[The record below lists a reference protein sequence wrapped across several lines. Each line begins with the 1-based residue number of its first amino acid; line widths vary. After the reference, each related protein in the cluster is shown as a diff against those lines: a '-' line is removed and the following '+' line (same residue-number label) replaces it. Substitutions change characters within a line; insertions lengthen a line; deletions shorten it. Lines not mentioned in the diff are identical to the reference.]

1 MPLDFD
7 LKVLMCHQGNHAN
20 VSSPCVSLRWSPSS
34 MQQLLR
40 CWLHT
45 SSPVC
50 GFGLEWLYR
59 TAPKNLPRVATKN
72 PGKPWAPLT
81 TMSIYHLPK
90 IVQEEGRQ
98 SWIMMA
104 LADQLDGGTQYIT
117 SLRYD
122 TCWGAVWAKYNEHT
136 VELTTKGYVVHAY
149 TGDIIILEILSK
161 IKWDLNGQIA
171 TLPQKIDPGNF
182 WCGSWNSVCW
192 ILQT

>member
-1 MPLDFD
+1 
-7 LKVLMCHQGNHAN
+7 
-20 VSSPCVSLRWSPSS
+20 
-34 MQQLLR
+34 
-40 CWLHT
+40 
-45 SSPVC
+45 
-50 GFGLEWLYR
+50 
-59 TAPKNLPRVATKN
+59 
-72 PGKPWAPLT
+72 
-81 TMSIYHLPK
+81 MSIYHLPK

-122 TCWGAVWAKYNEHT
+122 TWLGGQFGQSTMSTLLNSP
-136 VELTTKGYVVHAY
+136 TKGYVVHAY

-182 WCGSWNSVCW
+182 WCGSWK
-192 ILQT
+192 